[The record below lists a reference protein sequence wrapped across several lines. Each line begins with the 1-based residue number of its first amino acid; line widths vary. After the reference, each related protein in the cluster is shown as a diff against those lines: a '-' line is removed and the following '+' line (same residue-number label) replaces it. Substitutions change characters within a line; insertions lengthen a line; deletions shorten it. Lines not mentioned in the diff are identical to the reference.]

1 MLCMCVCVCFCL
13 CPQVCC
19 WMSMCVPGVCL
30 SVLGIFFSI
39 ATTAANFISIYSM
52 PKFDRRRHTH
62 FPHKTSNVSNILI
75 WRIFIDDFLPP
86 RSRLSPRDCIAAK
99 KKERLKHIYAEQKK
113 CQTEWTE
120 KHFSRVESGRTEV
133 SRYEI
138 LKVIFQSMVL
148 HYSQIVWPWVRK
160 NLIKVRWKKRISIP
174 YIRRMARLVRLVGTN
189 HITSQIY
196 VREKNVTSKPNKQ
209 TKAKTLVHE
218 RRR

>member
-1 MLCMCVCVCFCL
+1 MSARGNVCSHDVVHVCVCVCFCL

-30 SVLGIFFSI
+30 SVFGIFFSI

-160 NLIKVRWKKRISIP
+160 KSDQSEMEKTYIHSIHTQN
-174 YIRRMARLVRLVGTN
+174 GTTGAFGWYKSH
-189 HITSQIY
+189 HITNL
-196 VREKNVTSKPNKQ
+196 RERKKCDIK
-209 TKAKTLVHE
+209 TK
-218 RRR
+218 